1 MILKI
6 LFGLLGLGIVVFI
19 HELGH
24 FLMAKFVGIDVEVFS
39 VGWGRKLFSYTFKG
53 TEYRLSLLPLGGYC
67 RLKGEDAMKA
77 AWESGSEKMQ
87 SEKGTFFGVSPW
99 RRILVAASGPVANFI
114 FAVFAFSAVWL
125 IGFSYPT
132 FDNRI
137 ILESDFP
144 SRPGDT
150 VYPATQ
156 AGLLSGDYIISI
168 NGRGIETY
176 RDIQESVAPNPGK
189 RLTVTY
195 RRDGQ
200 TGTAEV
206 TPLLNKESGAGRIG
220 VYAWIEP
227 SIEQVRKDSAAF
239 IAGLKSGDRILQV
252 NEEPVH
258 HSLILMKA
266 VHDAKSAP
274 LLITFERNGTI
285 AETRVLPHTDETGRP
300 DIGVSFRP
308 RLFSSRSVGIVEAL
322 QLGIKET
329 RDTLGL
335 TIRSLGLLFQGI
347 NLSQAVSGPL
357 RITYYVGEAAS
368 RGFSRNI
375 SSGITSLLN
384 FLSLLSV
391 ALFFMNLLPIPALD
405 GGLILLS
412 LYETV
417 RGKSL
422 NPKFIYRYQY
432 VGIFFIFLLII
443 LSTMSDMFFFFRR

>member
-1 MILKI
+1 
-6 LFGLLGLGIVVFI
+6 
-19 HELGH
+19 
-24 FLMAKFVGIDVEVFS
+24 
-39 VGWGRKLFSYTFKG
+39 
-53 TEYRLSLLPLGGYC
+53 
-67 RLKGEDAMKA
+67 
-77 AWESGSEKMQ
+77 
-87 SEKGTFFGVSPW
+87 
-99 RRILVAASGPVANFI
+99 VANFI

-144 SRPGDT
+144 SRQEDT
-150 VYPATQ
+150 AYPATE
-156 AGLLSGDYIISI
+156 AGLMSGDYIIDI
-168 NGRGIETY
+168 GGRTIETY

-189 RLTVTY
+189 TLSLIY
-195 RRDGQ
+195 RREGT
-200 TGTAEV
+200 TGTTSI
-206 TPLLNKESGAGRIG
+206 TPLLNKESGTGRIG

-227 SIEQVRKDSAAF
+227 FIDQVRKDSAAY
-239 IAGLKSGDRILQV
+239 IAGLRPGDRILKV
-252 NEEPVH
+252 NGEPVP
-258 HSLILMKA
+258 HSLVLSKA
-266 VHDAKSAP
+266 VQNSKSAP
-274 LLITFERNGTI
+274 IVLTYERNGSPG
-285 AETRVLPHTDETGRP
+285 ETRIIPHTDQDGRP

-308 RLFSSRSVGIVEAL
+308 RLFSSKSVGIVEAFR
-322 QLGIKET
+322 LGIKET
-329 RDTLGL
+329 GETLHM
-335 TIRSLGLLFQGI
+335 TVRSLGLLFKGI

-368 RGFSRNI
+368 QGFSRDF

-412 LYETV
+412 LYETI
-417 RGKSL
+417 RGKSM